1 MRNVQLA
8 VMDDLF
14 AGRLDEQAILDK
26 HNVKR
31 DVYSRW
37 CASDGWRE
45 EFNRRIG
52 QLSRAGELIIAR
64 YVALAAAKLVAL
76 TESENQE
83 TARKACLDI
92 ISMLNTRR
100 EQRTADSPSTAL
112 RVNGQPFDGST
123 GSPQAMLRV
132 NGQSSA
138 LSPALAGRLLAV
150 LAEEKLSGNL

>member
-1 MRNVQLA
+1 
-8 VMDDLF
+8 MDDLF

-52 QLSRAGELIIAR
+52 QLSRQGELIIAR

-92 ISMLNTRR
+92 ISMLDSRCSITQNHDD
-100 EQRTADSPSTAL
+100 ELSAD
-112 RVNGQPFDGST
+112 
-123 GSPQAMLRV
+123 

-150 LAEEKLSGNL
+150 LAEEKLSGNP